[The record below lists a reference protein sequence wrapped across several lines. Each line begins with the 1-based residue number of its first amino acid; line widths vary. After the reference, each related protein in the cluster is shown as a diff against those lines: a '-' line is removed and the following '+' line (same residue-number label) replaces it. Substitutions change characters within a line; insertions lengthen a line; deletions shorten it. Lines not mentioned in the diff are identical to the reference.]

1 MPDLRRALPLALA
14 LLALLFG
21 LLAPLAPALAES
33 APATESKAPSQ
44 ASVRL
49 RELAELAERIN
60 ADQNAT
66 AEEHAAS
73 RSLTS
78 LLAGP
83 SPSSEATGK
92 AALALTE
99 IALGQGRTETATNL
113 AGAVLDIVANNSS
126 GTWGTLAGRAKTL
139 LTVAA
144 SVQEAYAAS
153 SATSL
158 SALGA
163 TSLPYVNSEAFDR
176 KLSDSLAARPASFE
190 VLCPL
195 PVSMKKLPERLDKWL
210 SAIEK
215 TGGKVEAVPVP
226 EARSFL
232 SDLISLAL
240 KLYDLVT
247 GRDLYEPAKFYNATV
262 HYKRSNATVVKIV
275 FTLR

>member
-195 PVSMKKLPERLDKWL
+195 PVSMKKLPERRDKWL

-215 TGGKVEAVPVP
+215 AGGKVEAVPVP

>member
-14 LLALLFG
+14 LLALLFV
-21 LLAPLAPALAES
+21 LLAPLAPALAEP
-33 APATESKAPSQ
+33 APATESKAS
-44 ASVRL
+44 ARL
-49 RELAELAERIN
+49 RELAELAERIS

-73 RSLTS
+73 RSLSS